1 MTEVHI
7 HIHNSAGA
15 EPPTVTASKKASRK
29 AATKAAPTPAKKRKG
44 KPNPK
49 LKKGLKAANK
59 KARKKDGSFK
69 KGWNKSRVMKE
80 GHRLA
85 KGGR

>member
-7 HIHNSAGA
+7 HIHSSAGA
-15 EPPTVTASKKASRK
+15 EPPKVVRAKKTSRM
-29 AATKAAPTPAKKRKG
+29 AATMAAPAPAKKRKG

-49 LKKGLKAANK
+49 LRKGLKAANK

-69 KGWNKSRVMKE
+69 KGWDKSRVMKE

-85 KGGR
+85 KK

>member
-15 EPPTVTASKKASRK
+15 ESPKVTATKKAARK
-29 AATKAAPTPAKKRKG
+29 AAPKAAPAPAKKRKG
-44 KPNPK
+44 KPNPR
-49 LKKGLKAANK
+49 LRSGLKAANK

-69 KGWNKSRVMKE
+69 KGWDKSRVMKE
-80 GHRLA
+80 GHRLS
-85 KGGR
+85 KK

>member
-15 EPPTVTASKKASRK
+15 EPPKVRTTKTSRK
-29 AATKAAPTPAKKRKG
+29 TATKAAPTPAKKRKG
-44 KPNPK
+44 KPNPN

-69 KGWNKSRVMKE
+69 KGWDKSRVMKE